1 MIVAAFAIG
10 LLGSFHCLGM
20 CGPIALAL
28 PVHDQASLR
37 RWLGRLTYNLGRI
50 TTYALLGGV
59 FGLLGQSLAMAGLQQ
74 TMSVLLGALIILG
87 VVLPATLMHRIN
99 PNHRIARLIGRVK
112 KSMQQ
117 LFAVRTYPAMF
128 GLGALNGLLPCGLVY
143 VGLAGATATGY
154 AAEGVAYMTAFG
166 AGTLPMMLGVSGLGQ
181 WIDVPLRNKVRK
193 AVPVLVGF
201 VGVLF
206 ILRGL
211 ALDIPYVSP
220 VLAGE
225 MTVREA
231 IILCR

>member
-1 MIVAAFAIG
+1 MIITAFAIG

-28 PVHDQASLR
+28 PVRDQAGLR

-50 TTYALLGGV
+50 ATYALLGGL

-74 TMSVLLGALIILG
+74 TVSVTLGIVIILG
-87 VVLPATLMHRIN
+87 VVLPATLIRRLN
-99 PNHRIARLIGRVK
+99 PNHRIARMIGRVK
-112 KSMQQ
+112 HAMQH

-128 GLGALNGLLPCGLVY
+128 GLGTLNGLLPCGLVY

-154 AAEGVAYMTAFG
+154 LTEGAAYMAAFG
-166 AGTLPMMLGVSGLGQ
+166 LGTLPMMLGVSFLGQ
-181 WIDVPLRNKVRK
+181 WISVPLRNSVRK
-193 AVPVLVGF
+193 AVPVLVGAM
-201 VGVLF
+201 GLLF

-220 VLAGE
+220 VLTGE
-225 MTVREA
+225 MTISEV
-231 IILCR
+231 ITICH

>member
-1 MIVAAFAIG
+1 MIVTAFAIG

-28 PVHDQASLR
+28 PVRDQASLR

-50 TTYALLGGV
+50 TTYAFLGGL
-59 FGLLGQSLAMAGLQQ
+59 FGLLGQSLAMAGWQQ
-74 TMSVLLGALIILG
+74 TLSVTLGVLIVLG
-87 VVLPATLMHRIN
+87 VVLPTTLLLRIS
-99 PNHRIARLIGRVK
+99 PNHYIARMIGRVK

-128 GLGALNGLLPCGLVY
+128 GLGTLNGLLPCGLVY

-154 AAEGVAYMTAFG
+154 ATQGAAYMAAFG
-166 AGTLPMMLGVSGLGQ
+166 LGTLPMMLGVSFLGQ
-181 WIDVPLRNKVRK
+181 WISVPMRNRVRK
-193 AVPVLVGF
+193 AVPVLVSA

-211 ALDIPYVSP
+211 SLDIPYVSP

-225 MTVREA
+225 MTMSEV
-231 IILCR
+231 ITICR

>member
-1 MIVAAFAIG
+1 MIFTAFTIG

-28 PVHDQASLR
+28 PLRNKASLY
-37 RWLGRLTYNLGRI
+37 RWLGRVSYNLGRI
-50 TTYALLGGV
+50 TTYALLGGL
-59 FGLLGQSLAMAGLQQ
+59 FGLLGQGLAMAGFQQ
-74 TMSVLLGALIILG
+74 TMSVLLGVMIILG
-87 VVLPATLMHRIN
+87 VVLPATLVHRLN
-99 PNHRIARLIGRVK
+99 PNHSIAGMIGRVK
-112 KSMQQ
+112 RSMQR

-128 GLGALNGLLPCGLVY
+128 GLGTLNGLLPCGLVY

-154 AAEGVAYMTAFG
+154 VTEGAAYMAAFG
-166 AGTLPMMLGVSGLGQ
+166 LGTLPMMLGVSLLGQ
-181 WIDVPLRNKVRK
+181 RISVPLRNRIRK
-193 AVPVLVGF
+193 AVPMLVGF

-225 MTVREA
+225 MTITEV
-231 IILCR
+231 ITICR